1 VGAAAATREGGRVK
15 TFQQALDYLDD
26 RANWRG
32 PQGIIH
38 LTLLHLK
45 ITALAL
51 LVGLLIAQPL
61 GLWLGHLRRG
71 GSAVTVIA
79 NLSRAIPTFGL
90 LVVLSTSS
98 AFGVSTKTAVVAL
111 ALFSIPP
118 MLTNTYAGMIT
129 IDPSTVEAA
138 RGLGM
143 GTRQVLWGVEL
154 PLAVPLLAAGIRSA
168 VLQTFATAT
177 LASFVGNPT
186 LGTLIQIGQATQ
198 RQDEVLAGAL
208 VLAALAVLMDFA
220 LSGVQYAVTPGPK
233 LSREARFRRRL
244 RGGPAPGVG
253 MPS

>member
-1 VGAAAATREGGRVK
+1 MK
-15 TFQQALDYLDD
+15 TFRQALEYLDD

-32 PQGIIH
+32 DQGIFH
-38 LTLLHLK
+38 LTVLHLK
-45 ITALAL
+45 VTALAL
-51 LVGLLIAQPL
+51 LLGLLIAQPL

-71 GSAVTVIA
+71 GPAVTVIA
-79 NLSRAIPTFGL
+79 NLSRAIPTLGL
-90 LVVLSTSS
+90 LIVLASTST
-98 AFGVSTKTAVVAL
+98 FGVHLRTAVVAL

-118 MLTNTYAGMIT
+118 MLTNTYAGMIS
-129 IDPSTVEAA
+129 IDSSTVEAA

-143 GTRQVLWGVEL
+143 GTRQVLFGVEL
-154 PLAVPLLAAGIRSA
+154 PLAIPLLAAGIRSA

-198 RQDEVLAGAL
+198 RQEEVLAGAI
-208 VLAALAVLMDFA
+208 VLAALAVLLDFA

-233 LSREARFRRRL
+233 LSRDARFRRRL